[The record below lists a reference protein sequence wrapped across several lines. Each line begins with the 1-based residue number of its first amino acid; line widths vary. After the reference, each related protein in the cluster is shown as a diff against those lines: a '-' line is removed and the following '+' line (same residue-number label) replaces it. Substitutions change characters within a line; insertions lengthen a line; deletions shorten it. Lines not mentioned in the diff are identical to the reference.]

1 MHIPQGLDVLNE
13 KPGDMQP
20 TFNILNKYL
29 FDNGGTMKITNSED
43 GTSRVKVI
51 TWPTKEACDKFHE
64 FSKSVT
70 NYTEFYNS
78 YVALIESYGGTI
90 TRTEEKI

>member
-1 MHIPQGLDVLNE
+1 
-13 KPGDMQP
+13 MQP

-51 TWPTKEACDKFHE
+51 TWPTKEDVDKFYNY
-64 FSKSVT
+64 SKTIT
-70 NYTEFYNS
+70 NYTTFYES
-78 YVALIESYGGTI
+78 YIALIESYGGSI
-90 TRTEEKI
+90 TRTEEEI